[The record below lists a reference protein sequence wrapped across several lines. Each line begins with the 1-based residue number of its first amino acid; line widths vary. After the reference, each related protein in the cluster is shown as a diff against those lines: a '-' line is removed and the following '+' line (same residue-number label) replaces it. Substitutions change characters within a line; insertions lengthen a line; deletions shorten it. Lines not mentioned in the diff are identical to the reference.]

1 MAKDSKK
8 TGKTKRLK
16 NLKPFKK
23 GQSGNLKGRPKGSK
37 NLSKVLKE
45 CGNTEVSGIDPILKK
60 KVKKTC
66 NEWLC
71 IKLYAT
77 GMKGNV
83 QAAKLIFE
91 RQEGKVAENMNIK
104 INDSAQM
111 EAIKAKM
118 YDRKKRDEEKNE

>member
-8 TGKTKRLK
+8 TGKAKRLK

-23 GQSGNLKGRPKGSK
+23 GQSGNLKGRSKGSK
-37 NLSKVLKE
+37 NLSTILKE
-45 CGNTEVSGIDPILKK
+45 CGNTNFTSLDPITKK
-60 KVKKTC
+60 KAKKTM

-71 IKLYAT
+71 IKLYAS

-83 QAAKLIFE
+83 QATKLIFE
-91 RQEGKVAENMNIK
+91 RLEGKVIENMNIK